1 MPRPRER
8 ETEQD
13 PDALAPETPGP
24 AAVFDR
30 ELLLRRRERIARAAE
45 RPDFL
50 LQRVADD
57 MAERLSIIRRTF
69 PLAANIGAHDGL
81 LSRHIHG
88 IAGIARIID
97 MDRSLA
103 LLRQGDDAGEVE
115 RVVADE
121 EALPF
126 AAHSLDLA
134 VSALALQLVNDL
146 PGALVQ
152 IRRALKPDGLLL
164 AALLGGD
171 TLKELRQA
179 WLVAEVEVLGGV
191 SPRVAPFADV
201 RDLGTLLQRAGFTL
215 PVVDSETVTV
225 TYPSP
230 LALMREIKA
239 MGASNMLTSRR
250 RVPVTRRL
258 LARAS
263 EAYFERFALPGGR
276 VPATF
281 EILTLTAWAPDESQP
296 KPLRRGS
303 ARTRLADALGVPERK
318 LRE

>member
-1 MPRPRER
+1 MKPSR
-8 ETEQD
+8 T
-13 PDALAPETPGP
+13 ANAVSPETPGP

-30 ELLLRRRERIARAAE
+30 ALLLRRRERSASAAE

-57 MAERLSIIRRTF
+57 LAERLSIIRRTF
-69 PLAANIGAHDGL
+69 PLALNIGAHDGL
-81 LSRHIHG
+81 LSRRIRG
-88 IAGIARIID
+88 IAGITRIID

-103 LLRQGDDAGEVE
+103 LLTRGEGERKDE

-126 AAHSLDLA
+126 AAGSLDLA
-134 VSALALQLVNDL
+134 VSALALHLVNDL
-146 PGALVQ
+146 PGSLVQ
-152 IRRALKPDGLLL
+152 IRRSLKPDGLFL

-171 TLKELRQA
+171 TLKELRRA
-179 WLVAEVEVLGGV
+179 WLVAEAEVMGGV

-201 RDLGTLLQRAGFTL
+201 RDFGALLQRAGFAL

-225 TYPSP
+225 TYPNP

-239 MGASNMLTSRR
+239 MGASNMLTARR
-250 RVPVTRRL
+250 RHPVTRQL

-263 EAYFERFALPGGR
+263 QAYLEHFALPGGR

-296 KPLRRGS
+296 KPLRPGS
-303 ARTRLADALGVPERK
+303 AKTRLADALGVPERK